1 MNNLRI
7 LEADNATPHQYGWSF
22 AKKSAPEHDFAI
34 KNICAYVGPAMLY
47 DEALNTNYYSI
58 VVKDKTRV
66 EEIRKVFANI
76 EFTDADFITCTKLNF
91 YDQSQLV
98 RKYEES
104 LNNPPVT
111 PAVGV

>member
-7 LEADNATPHQYGWSF
+7 EKADDADPHQHGWSF

-58 VVKDKTRV
+58 VVKDKSRV
-66 EEIRKVFANI
+66 EEIRKVFAGI
-76 EFTDADFITCTKLNF
+76 EFTDADFLTCTKLNF

-104 LNNPPVT
+104 LKRGP
-111 PAVGV
+111 